1 MRCLSGA
8 LFMLILAF
16 SLISCGGS
24 ENLGSVGAEPITAV
38 EYLAVFNNLP
48 PDNQVAVLEPG
59 GRMLLMDKIIRKRLL
74 LTAWA
79 ANPSISSEM
88 EELYAT
94 SMLADSMLQKIGIGF
109 DPELY
114 LDSISNCGY
123 SEFSL
128 RVVLLGDSM
137 DAVQIA
143 EQWDSDIYE
152 TVITSENA
160 PWSLADGSSYR
171 VFGGSIDKITPAF
184 FPLLDME
191 LGKAHVLPMFGKWCV
206 GSLVLQEGEFI
217 PDESFAN
224 ISFMNKIAAIA
235 DVQIL
240 ADGVNELAS
249 NFAISGTHLLPI
261 TEGNSEPVIIYGDET
276 LSVADIMN
284 IMAKTNPN
292 VFPGEIS
299 DELLVFSSP
308 EVFMT
313 KESTIWFYVKALA
326 QRYRLA
332 QLASEHGIVLADE
345 LLDYARAESVVLN
358 RVYAESA
365 PDSIEVAEW
374 YSEKSELFRIP
385 ERRSVFLAY
394 TDTTFSSETESC
406 SAFSDLLS
414 LQTVLDS
421 EGNLVPTPLQLELA
435 FGEELGNAIF
445 MADSGVFS
453 GPVSLDGE
461 LDAWFEVLEI
471 AEPQIATL
479 EQVFPQAEVMAAS
492 AKFSEEFENLL
503 NDLTVEYSVII
514 DTSAVINI
522 DLWGSGQ

>member
-1 MRCLSGA
+1 MRYLLGVLFIA
-8 LFMLILAF
+8 LFAF
-16 SLISCGGS
+16 SLISCGGPES
-24 ENLGSVGAEPITAV
+24 LGSIGTEPITVV

-59 GRMLLMDKIIRKRLL
+59 GRMLLMDKIIRKKLL
-74 LTAWA
+74 LSAWA
-79 ANPSISSEM
+79 VNPSISSEM

-94 SMLADSMLQKIGIGF
+94 SMLADSMLHKIGIGF

-114 LDSISNCGY
+114 LDSMLNCGY

-128 RVVLLGDSM
+128 RVVLLGDST

-143 EQWDSDIYE
+143 EQWNSEIYE
-152 TVITSENA
+152 TTITSESA

-171 VFGGSIDKITPAF
+171 IFGGSVDKLTPAF
-184 FPLLDME
+184 FPLLNME
-191 LGKAHVLPMFGKWCV
+191 LEEAHILPMFGKWCV
-206 GSLVLQEGEFI
+206 GYLLLQEGEFT
-217 PDESFAN
+217 PEEAFAN
-224 ISFMNKIAAIA
+224 IGFMNKIATIA
-235 DVQIL
+235 DVVIL
-240 ADGVNELAS
+240 ADGIEELAS
-249 NFAISGTHLLPI
+249 NFAISGTRLIPI
-261 TEGNSEPVIIYGDET
+261 NEGNSEPVIVYGEET
-276 LSVADIMN
+276 LSVAEIMT
-284 IMAKTNPN
+284 IMSITNPN
-292 VFPGEIS
+292 AFPGEIS
-299 DELLVFSSP
+299 SELLVFSPP

-332 QLASEHGIVLADE
+332 QLATEQGIILSDG

-374 YSEKSELFRIP
+374 YSENSELFRIP
-385 ERRSVFLAY
+385 EKRSVFLAY
-394 TDTTFSSETESC
+394 TDTTLSGETESYT
-406 SAFSDLLS
+406 AFSALVPS
-414 LQTVLDS
+414 QTVLDS
-421 EGNLVPTPLQLELA
+421 EGNPVPTPLQLQVA

-445 MADSGVFS
+445 MADSGIFS

-461 LDAWFEVLEI
+461 LDAWFEVVEI

-514 DTSAVINI
+514 DTSAVTNI